1 MQYDSGALGNGMGW
15 PVRELALIDR
25 PALERHLLALGT
37 EDRRLR
43 FGIAPSDTA
52 IRDYIGRI
60 DFGRD
65 ALLGVFDAD
74 LRLLGAAHV
83 ARAAGHAELGVSV
96 LAEHR
101 NRGVG
106 GALLARAVLHA
117 RNWRLHALF
126 MHCLRENAAMMH
138 LARKKGMVIATEA
151 GEADA
156 WLELPRPDAGT
167 FFGEAFEQ
175 RVGLFDSALKAHL
188 VHARWLLDALIS
200 GNGEIEQAVA
210 PPARH

>member
-1 MQYDSGALGNGMGW
+1 MQHW
-15 PVRELALIDR
+15 PVRELTVGDR
-25 PALERHLLALGT
+25 PALERHLLALDT
-37 EDRRLR
+37 DDRRLR

-52 IRDYIGRI
+52 ISAYVAGI
-60 DFGRD
+60 DFDRD
-65 ALLGVFDAD
+65 MLFGIFDEK
-74 LRLLGAAHV
+74 LELLGAAHV
-83 ARAAGHAELGVSV
+83 ARAPGHAELGVSV

-106 GALLARAVLHA
+106 EALLARAVLHA

-138 LARKKGMVIATEA
+138 LARKKGMAIATEA

-175 RVGLFDSALKAHL
+175 RVGLFDFALKAHL
-188 VHARWLLDALIS
+188 VHARRLLDALIS